1 MSMSNGGERRKL
13 VVYQPIDDSTETT
26 LEHHDEAPSRVTF
39 SPDYGA
45 PSPLWPQSDATDALV
60 PEALL
65 VKLVAWQGEFDSN
78 FGWEMGWSSDEAKA
92 KWAEEAVGLEAE
104 LREALAGK
112 AELVVDLWPL
122 DPKPEDMGPS

>member
-1 MSMSNGGERRKL
+1 M
-13 VVYQPIDDSTETT
+13 DDSTDTIP
-26 LEHHDEAPSRVTF
+26 EHQDEPPSKVTF

-45 PSPLWPQSDATDALV
+45 PSPLWPLSDATDAMV

-65 VKLVAWQGEFDSN
+65 VKLVAWQEEFDSN
-78 FGWEMGWSSDEAKA
+78 FGWEMGWRSDEAKA
-92 KWAEEAVGLEAE
+92 RWAEEAVGLEAE

-122 DPKPEDMGPS
+122 RPEPGDMGPS